1 MSPVRRKAQARSR
14 STTTQKKSVQLDPV
28 SARLEF
34 LIALTLLPDEATEPD
49 RIAIAKRLGL
59 DAAAVSRMFRKTQG
73 AAEKALSR
81 AKL

>member
-1 MSPVRRKAQARSR
+1 MAPARRKASSR
-14 STTTQKKSVQLDPV
+14 SVGARRKSVELDPV

-34 LIALTLLPDEATEPD
+34 MIALTLLPPEAKETD

-59 DAAAVSRMFRKTQG
+59 DAGAVSRMFRKSQG

-81 AKL
+81 AKV